1 MQCKFEKSGKQ
12 CHANA
17 LKGNT
22 LCFAHDPASKKAHLE
37 AVKRG
42 GSVRYEN
49 GLIPAEPLD
58 LTTPK
63 TLLPLL
69 ADTINRVRK
78 VDSDGSLDVKRA
90 NCIANL
96 VAKMIEAQK
105 LLVLE
110 ERLTN
115 LEKSLK

>member
-1 MQCKFEKSGKQ
+1 MLCQYQKSGKRCQ
-12 CHANA
+12 AYA
-17 LKGNT
+17 MKEST
-22 LCFAHDPASKKAHLE
+22 FCFTHNPETKAKHLQ
-37 AVKRG
+37 AVRRG
-42 GSVRYEN
+42 GSVKYAN

-78 VDSDGSLDVKRA
+78 VDSDGSIDVKRA

-105 LLVLE
+105 LLKLE
-110 ERLTN
+110 ERVIN
-115 LEKSLK
+115 LEKILK

>member
-1 MQCKFEKSGKQ
+1 MQCEFVKSGKK

-17 LKGNT
+17 MKSGT
-22 LCFAHDPASKKAHLE
+22 LCFAHNPETKKAHLE
-37 AVKRG
+37 AVQKG
-42 GSVRYEN
+42 GSVKYEN

-96 VAKMIEAQK
+96 VSKMIEAQK

-110 ERLTN
+110 DRLTV
-115 LEKSLK
+115 LEKGLK